1 MILVKS
7 AEEAEIMALAG
18 RICGDALEAIRGI
31 ISPGLSTKEI
41 EKAARDLI
49 RRAGA
54 RPAFLGY
61 RGYPASICASI
72 NEQVVHGIP
81 SERKLRNGDIISVD
95 LGVEYRGFYGDAAM
109 TFAVGE
115 VSPEARKL
123 MRVTEESLDLG
134 IRKAVAGGRLSDIS
148 HAVQTHVE
156 ANGFSVVRSFVGH
169 GIGRA
174 LHEEPQVPNFG
185 PPGRGPRLLSG
196 MALAIEPMV
205 NAGTWK
211 VRILGDGW
219 TAVTEDGRLSAHFEH
234 TVIVRE
240 GKPEVLTGFPE
251 RLD

>member
-7 AEEAEIMALAG
+7 AEETEIMARAG
-18 RICGDALEAIRGI
+18 RICAVALAAVRGI

-41 EKAARDLI
+41 EKFAEDLI
-49 RRAGA
+49 RKEGG

-61 RGYPASICASI
+61 RGYPASICASV
-72 NEQVVHGIP
+72 NEQIVHGIP
-81 SERKLRNGDIISVD
+81 GERKLREGDIISVD

-115 VSPEARKL
+115 VSAEARKL

-148 HAVQTHVE
+148 HAIQSHAE
-156 ANGFSVVRSFVGH
+156 ENGFSVVRSFVGH

-185 PPGRGPRLLSG
+185 PPGRGPRLVSG

-219 TAVTEDGRLSAHFEH
+219 TAITEDGRLSAHFEH
-234 TVIVRE
+234 TLVVGEDR
-240 GKPEVLTGFPE
+240 PAVLTRLPE
-251 RLD
+251 AA